1 MHMEGAYLNMEGAYL
16 HMEGAYCIWGLILGD
31 NECIITS
38 EFGSDGSYARGLY
51 QRAGG
56 WCEPVQKP
64 VFPLPEPVMK
74 VTGSYPIAYEARGRG
89 RGCRGNMG
97 GNAEE

>member
-1 MHMEGAYLNMEGAYL
+1 M
-16 HMEGAYCIWGLILGD
+16 
-31 NECIITS
+31 T
-38 EFGSDGSYARGLY
+38 EFGSDGSYVSRLS

-56 WCEPVQKP
+56 WCEPVQEP

-89 RGCRGNMG
+89 NECSGNVG
-97 GNAEE
+97 GNAEEQ